1 VSKTAL
7 MKCVMGE
14 ETTKSGSI
22 KFAQDLEPTKMKSEG
37 RSSLGIG
44 CVPQGMRI
52 FPLLIVVAPAK
63 PDTTSFV

>member
-1 VSKTAL
+1 

-44 CVPQGMRI
+44 CVPQGMWI
-52 FPLLIVVAPAK
+52 FPLLIAEEDLRTDLALLGN
-63 PDTTSFV
+63 